1 MAQINPQFQ
10 SIGEQFAKHYYGSFN
25 NRESLRSLYCA
36 ESMLTFEGEAFQG
49 VDKIMGKLN
58 GLAFKS
64 CLRKIKILIYKIE
77 PNCQIES

>member
-64 CLRKIKILIYKIE
+64 CLRKIKIHKIE
-77 PNCQIES
+77 HNCQIE